1 MELFSTEVEVQ
12 IIPSL
17 GMIWICRKEHMRMAN
32 TYLENLC
39 STVIDASKGNS
50 WETAVLEWDIVD
62 CEEDSSCSSTCICGK
77 ESIKYLYTIQNKYNA
92 NQLFPIGSSCI
103 KKFGRSDL
111 STETTLIES
120 QFKLWHAIENNKF
133 LSLSSEFFSKKL
145 LTWLYEEG
153 AFNTSF
159 NSYDGYGD
167 YEFMLKMFNKRD
179 KNSITTKQ
187 DKKIKA
193 IILNSIKPFMQKRFS
208 KKCH

>member
-1 MELFSTEVEVQ
+1 M
-12 IIPSL
+12 
-17 GMIWICRKEHMRMAN
+17 KN

-39 STVIDASKGNS
+39 STVIDASEGHS
-50 WETAVLEWDIVD
+50 WETAVLEWGIVD
-62 CEEDSSCSSTCICGK
+62 CEEDLSCSSKCICGK

-103 KKFGRSDL
+103 QKFGRSDL

-133 LSLSSEFFSKKL
+133 LSLSSDFFSKKL

-153 AFNTSF
+153 AFNTSY
-159 NSYDGYGD
+159 NSYDGYTD

-193 IILNSIKPFMQKRFS
+193 IILNSIKPFMQKKFS
-208 KKCH
+208 NKCH